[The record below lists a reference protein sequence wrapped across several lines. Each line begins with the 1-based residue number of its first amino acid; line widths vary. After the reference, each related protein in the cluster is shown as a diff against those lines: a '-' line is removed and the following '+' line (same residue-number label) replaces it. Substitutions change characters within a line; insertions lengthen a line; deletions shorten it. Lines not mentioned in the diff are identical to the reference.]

1 MDSQSKLELI
11 QTLTYV
17 VIAIITII
25 TVLAGFLI
33 YLHMKDNK
41 KSKNKNSKLLEK
53 EEAEKAMNR
62 ESIFKFMEFDNVE
75 DSMIIQKDGK
85 RYLMVVACQGINY
98 DLMSSAEKSSV
109 EEGFV
114 QFLNTLRD
122 PIQIY
127 IQTRAVNLE
136 SSLNIYK
143 NKLKEVESKYN
154 TMSIRYEN
162 MRNSGQYSDE
172 QLQKAYFDL
181 TKQGNL
187 YEYGL
192 SVIKDTE
199 QMSLNKNILNKNYYI
214 IIPYYA
220 AEAGNEKLDK
230 IELKNIA
237 FSELYTKCQSI
248 ISSISVCGV
257 RGRILRSD
265 ELIELLYMAYNRD
278 EAETFGLNKA
288 LKAGFNEMYST
299 APDVYEKRIKELD
312 QEIERRAIEQ
322 AKKQVNIAKSE
333 LQKRAEEKEANI
345 TDEIRELA
353 RLILEDNEPYIGEEV
368 KDLAI
373 ENLEKET
380 KEGGKGN
387 AKKTRK
393 TTK

>member
-1 MDSQSKLELI
+1 MDSQSKLALI

-25 TVLAGFLI
+25 TILAGFLI

-199 QMSLNKNILNKNYYI
+199 QMSLNKNILNKNLL
-214 IIPYYA
+214 
-220 AEAGNEKLDK
+220 KK
-230 IELKNIA
+230 I
-237 FSELYTKCQSI
+237 
-248 ISSISVCGV
+248 
-257 RGRILRSD
+257 
-265 ELIELLYMAYNRD
+265 
-278 EAETFGLNKA
+278 LN
-288 LKAGFNEMYST
+288 
-299 APDVYEKRIKELD
+299 
-312 QEIERRAIEQ
+312 
-322 AKKQVNIAKSE
+322 
-333 LQKRAEEKEANI
+333 
-345 TDEIRELA
+345 
-353 RLILEDNEPYIGEEV
+353 
-368 KDLAI
+368 
-373 ENLEKET
+373 
-380 KEGGKGN
+380 
-387 AKKTRK
+387 
-393 TTK
+393 